1 MNQANGPINRIKIGL
16 VTVLGITLLVALT
29 GCVGWVDGGGGY
41 GGSWVVGLRWV
52 VAVAAMTGGAMC
64 MVIVIAELQ
73 VVRQRIP
80 APADMQVAA
89 VAAVDMAVEEV
100 SGEPHN

>member
-1 MNQANGPINRIKIGL
+1 MWTEVMAVRWWCRGL
-16 VTVLGITLLVALT
+16 ICIFSA
-29 GCVGWVDGGGGY
+29 
-41 GGSWVVGLRWV
+41 
-52 VAVAAMTGGAMC
+52 AAMTGGAMC

-80 APADMQVAA
+80 APADMRVAA